1 MSPYK
6 TNIYVITV
14 ENLESDFKKNSVDIS
29 LNEKIETTLAIISLA
44 QASPATPNCAKVLNG
59 LKDRV
64 LILQSEFFSK
74 I

>member
-6 TNIYVITV
+6 SNIYVITV
-14 ENLESDFKKNSVDIS
+14 ENLESDFKKNPLDIS

-44 QASPATPNCAKVLNG
+44 QAAPATPNCSKVLND
-59 LKDRV
+59 LKVRV
-64 LILQSEFFSK
+64 LLLQSEFFSK